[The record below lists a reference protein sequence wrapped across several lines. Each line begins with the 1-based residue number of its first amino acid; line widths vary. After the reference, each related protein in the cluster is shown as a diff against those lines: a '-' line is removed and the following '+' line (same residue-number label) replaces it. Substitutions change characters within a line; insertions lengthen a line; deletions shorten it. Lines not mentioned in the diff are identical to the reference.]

1 MSKEIIT
8 VKKLNMSYG
17 KDKILKN
24 VNMAIHQGDIYGF
37 VGQNGSG
44 KTTTMKIILSLIN
57 ADSGEVSLF
66 GKHSEKDVRNL
77 LERVGS
83 VVENPAFYPYLSGED
98 NLIYYGKL
106 KGISDKNQI
115 KDALNTVG
123 LGKAGKKKFKNYSL
137 GMKQRLGLG
146 LAILNH
152 PDILIL
158 DEPLN
163 GLDPQGIVEFRQTLL
178 NLNKELGVT
187 IIISSHILDELA
199 HIATTYGFIHHGS
212 ILEEI
217 SAKELQQK
225 SQKYILL
232 KVTDTKKAVF
242 VLEEQLGLKDYL
254 VLDSQR
260 IKLFE
265 QVEETQNILT
275 HLVQNQVEVIEL
287 EKKGRSLEDY
297 FIDLING
304 GADNAK
310 YHQG

>member
-1 MSKEIIT
+1 MTKEIVA
-8 VKKLNMSYG
+8 VKKLSKSYG
-17 KDKILKN
+17 KEKVLNN
-24 VNMAIHQGDIYGF
+24 VNMTVNQGDIYGF

-44 KTTTMKIILSLIN
+44 KTTTLKIILSLIS
-57 ADSGEVSLF
+57 ADSGEVALF
-66 GKHSEKDVRNL
+66 GNYSEETLRNL
-77 LERVGS
+77 RERIGAI
-83 VVENPAFYPYLSGED
+83 VENPAFYPYLSGED
-98 NLIYYGKL
+98 NLNYYGKF

-115 KDALNTVG
+115 QEVLKDVG
-123 LGKAGKKKFKNYSL
+123 LEKAGKKKFKNYSL

-178 NLNKELGVT
+178 NLNKKLGVT

-199 HIATTYGFIHHGS
+199 HIATCYGFIHHGT

-217 SAKELQQK
+217 SAEELRQK

-242 VLEEQLGLKDYL
+242 VLEEKLGLKNYL
-254 VLDSQR
+254 VLDNQR
-260 IKLFE
+260 IKLFDF
-265 QVEETQNILT
+265 VEETQNILT
-275 HLVQNQVEVIEL
+275 QLVQNKVEVIEL
-287 EKKGRSLEDY
+287 EKKGDRKSVV
-297 FIDLING
+297 
-304 GADNAK
+304 
-310 YHQG
+310 